1 VNRGPEELP
10 VAGRFVPREQK
21 DPSFT
26 LAIAPKD
33 RVLQLIGDMEE
44 RLGWA
49 QQIVD
54 EGEPA
59 FGMPDNWRSREAMK
73 SIFVDLNTAA
83 DRIPESVREQ
93 FAAIPWR
100 QMRGLRNVL
109 SHDYS
114 AIRYD
119 TVWQTAA
126 HSLPKLREQI
136 AQMRADVEGWP

>member
-1 VNRGPEELP
+1 MNRPPEGKPEDVP
-10 VAGRFVPREQK
+10 FEPREHK
-21 DPSFT
+21 DPSFS
-26 LAIAPKD
+26 LSIAPKD

-54 EGEPA
+54 EGEPSFA
-59 FGMPDNWRSREAMK
+59 SSGNWRSREAMK

-83 DRIPESVREQ
+83 DRIPESVRDQ
-93 FAAIPWR
+93 FPAIPWR
-100 QMRGLRNVL
+100 EMRGLRNVL

-119 TVWQTAA
+119 TIWHTAA

-136 AQMRADVEGWP
+136 AHMRADVEGWP